1 VNGIYKHKSMSGA
14 TSRGGRQTGIT
25 NFAERD
31 VGMRVLIELTGQSNM
46 AIAQHYINLRPTV
59 LKVVV

>member
-1 VNGIYKHKSMSGA
+1 MSGA